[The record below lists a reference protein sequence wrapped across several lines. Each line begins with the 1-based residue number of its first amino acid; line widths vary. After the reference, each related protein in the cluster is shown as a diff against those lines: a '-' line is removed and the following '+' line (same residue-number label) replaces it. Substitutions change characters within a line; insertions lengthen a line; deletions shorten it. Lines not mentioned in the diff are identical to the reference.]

1 MSLFHWLSPCLR
13 RITVCSDP
21 LSVFIVLSL
30 KLSSI
35 WEQYNGLEVRKYF
48 TLDVSPPLACPF
60 SLPAAV
66 CAALCVAQL
75 RLDLLS
81 LLGTEHT
88 FAARCNY
95 CISGGKVLKKLL
107 ISLYGGNI
115 CVSRELV
122 DFVLK
127 GRGRYSPNP

>member
-1 MSLFHWLSPCLR
+1 MSQEDHCVLR
-13 RITVCSDP
+13 P
-21 LSVFIVLSL
+21 LVSLHCVVVEAIVHLGAIYWY
-30 KLSSI
+30 K
-35 WEQYNGLEVRKYF
+35 VRKYF
-48 TLDVSPPLACPF
+48 TLDVSLLPPTCLF

-95 CISGGKVLKKLL
+95 CISGEKVF
-107 ISLYGGNI
+107 I
-115 CVSRELV
+115 
-122 DFVLK
+122 
-127 GRGRYSPNP
+127 